1 MGPIAAALAD
11 RVGPSG
17 HVVAVESSPIAAD
30 EARRVL
36 ETAYGRDVVAVQQH
50 DVRRWIRKA
59 RDEGASA
66 DGVVLDPPRT
76 GAGKAVIEALGA
88 IRPGRIVV
96 VACDPVALGRDTQL
110 LAGQGYRLAGIRAW
124 DAFPQTHHLESIA
137 HFLPD
142 QIS

>member
-1 MGPIAAALAD
+1 M
-11 RVGPSG
+11 
-17 HVVAVESSPIAAD
+17 
-30 EARRVL
+30 L
-36 ETAYGRDVVAVQQH
+36 ETAYGHDVVAVQQH
-50 DVRRWIRKA
+50 DVRRWIRTA
-59 RDEGASA
+59 RNQGASV

-76 GAGKAVIEALGA
+76 GAGKAVIEAMGA

-124 DAFPQTHHLESIA
+124 DAFPQTHHLESMA